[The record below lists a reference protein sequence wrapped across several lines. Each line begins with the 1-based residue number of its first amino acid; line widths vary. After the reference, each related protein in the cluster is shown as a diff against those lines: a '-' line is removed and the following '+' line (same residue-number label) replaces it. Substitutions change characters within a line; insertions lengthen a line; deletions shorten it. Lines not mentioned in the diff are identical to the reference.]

1 MSKAKKRFVDKKLLF
16 YCCLIAFPLLQYI
29 VFYLYVN
36 FNSIVMAFS
45 SYDKV
50 NNVSTFVGFQNFVHV
65 FNEFFRSNESV
76 NFGIRFRNSV
86 VDYLIKTV
94 VGTGG
99 ALFFSY
105 YIYKKK
111 IGGGLFKVILFL
123 PQVIPGIVLTSIY
136 RFSVDTGIVSIYN
149 TLVPEG
155 SRIVSLLSDA
165 QTVYGT
171 VLFYALFISFG
182 TQTMMY
188 LGAMNKINPSITEA
202 GMLDGVSYMRE
213 FISITLP
220 CIFSTISTFL
230 VVGLTAIFTSDLGLY
245 SFFSGN
251 APGEAQTLGYY
262 LFRLTNGNKTNRA
275 EWPFIAAIGIIFTVI
290 VAPITI
296 GLRNLMAKFDPMK

>member
-1 MSKAKKRFVDKKLLF
+1 MAKAKKRFFNKKLLF

-29 VFYLYVN
+29 VFYIYVN
-36 FNSIVMAFS
+36 FNSIVLAFS

-50 NNVSTFVGFQNFVHV
+50 NNVSSFAGFQNFVDV
-65 FNEFFRSNESV
+65 FNEFFNSKESV
-76 NFGIRFRNSV
+76 SFGIRLKNSLL
-86 VDYLIKTV
+86 DYLIKTV

-111 IGGGLFKVILFL
+111 LGGGLFKVILFL
-123 PQVIPGIVLTSIY
+123 PQVIPGIVLTSIF
-136 RFSVDTGIVSIYN
+136 RFSVDSGIVNIYN
-149 TLVPEG
+149 TLVPES

-165 QTVYGT
+165 NTVYGT

-202 GMLDGVSYMRE
+202 GQLDGVSYMRE
-213 FISITLP
+213 FVSITLP
-220 CIFSTISTFL
+220 CIFSTIATFL
-230 VVGLTAIFTSDLGLY
+230 VVGLTTIFTSDLGLY

-262 LFRLTNGNKTNRA
+262 LFRLTNGNKTNLA
-275 EWPFIAAIGIIFTVI
+275 EWPFISAIGVIFTLI
-290 VAPITI
+290 VAPITL
-296 GLRNLMAKFDPMK
+296 GLRKLMAKFDPMN